1 METKVKQ
8 MKPKKK
14 RMKPLRFVKKYGRT
28 MIGVV
33 LIAIVIF
40 CALFAPLLTKWDP
53 YEMNVDNTKQ
63 KPDAEHIM
71 GTDFYGRD
79 IWSRILFG
87 SRNTLLV
94 AVLTQIAV
102 TVIGTLFGLLCGY
115 FKTAEKLLMRFLDA
129 YSTIPGLLM
138 NLMIV
143 SVLGT
148 GVFNLILAMTI
159 NAIPGVSRAVRN
171 QVIFVREKE
180 FIESAKSM
188 GASELRTIFVH
199 ILPNISNYLLVRLG
213 GGLAG
218 SIGSM
223 TALSYLGLGLDP
235 TIPSWGGI
243 VEEGQTLMFAYPHLT
258 FFAIGAISITVFG
271 FVMLGDGLRDLLDP
285 RLR

>member
-1 METKVKQ
+1 MVKT
-8 MKPKKK
+8 KKK

-28 MIGVV
+28 IFGAI

-40 CALFAPLLTKWDP
+40 CAIFAPLLTDWDP
-53 YEMNVDNTKQ
+53 DEMNMENTKQ
-63 KPDAEHIM
+63 KPNSEHIM

-79 IWSRILFG
+79 IWARILYG

-94 AVLTQIAV
+94 AILTQIAV
-102 TVIGTLFGLLCGY
+102 TVVGTIFGLLCGY
-115 FKTAEKLLMRFLDA
+115 FKTVEKFLMRFLDA
-129 YSTIPGLLM
+129 YNTIPGLLM
-138 NLMIV
+138 NLMVV
-143 SVLGT
+143 SALGT
-148 GVFNLILAMTI
+148 GVGTLILAMTI
-159 NAIPGVSRAVRN
+159 SSIPAVSRSVRN

-180 FIESAKSM
+180 YIESVKAM
-188 GASELRTIFVH
+188 GANEVRTIVCH

-235 TIPSWGGI
+235 TIASWGGI
-243 VEEGQTLMFAYPHLT
+243 VQEGQSLMFVYPHLT
-258 FFAIGAISITVFG
+258 FYAVGAISIAVFG
-271 FVMLGDGLRDLLDP
+271 FVLLGDGLRDLLDP